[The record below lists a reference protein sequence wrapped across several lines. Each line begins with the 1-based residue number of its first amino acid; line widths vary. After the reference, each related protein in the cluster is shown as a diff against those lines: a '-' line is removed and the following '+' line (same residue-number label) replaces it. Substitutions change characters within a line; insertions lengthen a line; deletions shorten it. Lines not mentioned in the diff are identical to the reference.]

1 MPMAV
6 LIGYQ
11 DEDGDYHGFLGSLEA
26 EEYRLLKRL
35 SKRCTRPGILSID
48 ELKALSDAKDL
59 LAKAQIQLYDY
70 EKQLLSEV
78 SKKKLERLSKVLGM
92 ALESFDVYRK
102 DAPQLDFLLS
112 FCIIDMNSSEIN
124 EETGEKSEN
133 FQLVNE
139 EAVPGL
145 KEPIEDGAFKYIAVP
160 RDFVDAF
167 REWDELDGRRLLNE
181 ASSAMGDDE
190 DIMQTEIEWWRDNI
204 DYFEDESGLDLTTML
219 FRAMRNNVL
228 KSKRTGEPVLAARDW
243 SKRIEVL

>member
-1 MPMAV
+1 MDV

-11 DEDGDYHGFLGSLEA
+11 DEDDNYHGFFGSLEA

-167 REWDELDGRRLLNE
+167 WGWDELDGRRLLNE